1 MWECGLKHNLFY
13 AVTTDLDVTPYVGV
27 WIETF
32 KTRSLVS
39 ITLSLLMWEC
49 GLKPLHIVYLREQPL
64 VTPYVG
70 VWIETGVAG
79 LISDT
84 T

>member
-49 GLKPLHIVYLREQPL
+49 GLKHEITEHYMYWNKSLLMWEC
-64 VTPYVG
+64 
-70 VWIETGVAG
+70 G
-79 LISDT
+79 LKLSRSKS
-84 T
+84 